1 MQGFLLRKLH
11 GKAEFK
17 VVTVRDHAELPLEA
31 MGFADAAKLD
41 FGMKAGAPVFQK
53 VPGFQAIPF
62 AKIGLQ
68 TNDLRPTIPPR
79 EAKFSGRPG
88 G

>member
-1 MQGFLLRKLH
+1 MER
-11 GKAEFK
+11 AEPP
-17 VVTVRDHAELPLEA
+17 HEA
-31 MGFADAAKLD
+31 MGFADAATLD
-41 FGMKAGAPVFQK
+41 FRMKAGAPVFQK

-62 AKIGLQ
+62 EKIGLQ
-68 TNDLRPTIPPR
+68 TNNLRPTIPPR

>member
-1 MQGFLLRKLH
+1 M
-11 GKAEFK
+11 AEQFK
-17 VVTVRDHAELPLEA
+17 VVTVRDNAELPLEA

-41 FGMKAGAPVFQK
+41 FRMKAGAPVFQK
-53 VPGFQAIPF
+53 VPGFRAIPF
-62 AKIGLQ
+62 EKIGLQ

-79 EAKFSGRPG
+79 ETKFSGRPG